1 MTVPKLNLNLNEE
14 NELAFKISIE
24 GSSSDIGATKPRFR
38 LVVSEQDNGWG
49 MVYPAEQG
57 DDGNVIVRLPSTEN
71 FLEETNYRGKLE
83 VILGNHYFV
92 PTEVDIEFTR
102 PLKVEAV
109 VITNKS
115 STLREEKAQKEPVQT
130 SVSVSTVE
138 VRNRKG
144 IKEAS
149 KPVEKPGSQ
158 STNKSSNKSKK
169 RTWEDLTE
177 AEQQK
182 VIAHLKEKKL
192 RELKK
197 QKLLE
202 EKKNKAKKQADAK
215 LEARFKDQLKDLMSS
230 SLSDE

>member
-1 MTVPKLNLNLNEE
+1 MTVSKLNLNLNEE
-14 NELAFKISIE
+14 NELAFKISID
-24 GSSSDIGATKPRFR
+24 GSSDIETIKPKFR
-38 LVVSEQDNGWG
+38 LIVSEQDNGWG
-49 MVYPAEQG
+49 MIYPAVQG
-57 DDGNVIVRLPSTEN
+57 DDGNVIVRLSNTEK

-83 VILGNHYFV
+83 VILGNRYFI
-92 PTEVDIEFTR
+92 PAEVDIEFIR
-102 PLKVEAV
+102 PLKVEAIV
-109 VITNKS
+109 MTNKS
-115 STLREEKAQKEPVQT
+115 STLREEKMQKELTQT

-149 KPVEKPGSQ
+149 KPVEKPVSQ
-158 STNKSSNKSKK
+158 STNRSSNKSKK

-182 VIAHLKEKKL
+182 IIAHLKEKKL

-202 EKKNKAKKQADAK
+202 EKKNKARQQAEAK

>member
-49 MVYPAEQG
+49 MIYPAEQG
-57 DDGNVIVRLPSTEN
+57 DDGNVVVRLPSTEN

-115 STLREEKAQKEPVQT
+115 STLREEKTRKDPVQT

-149 KPVEKPGSQ
+149 KPVEKPVPLS
-158 STNKSSNKSKK
+158 SNKSNKSKK

-192 RELKK
+192 RELRK

-202 EKKNKAKKQADAK
+202 EKKNKTRQQVEAK